1 MSPFAVLALFAFIQV
16 GCAIDGMEVSK
27 DYLLEVSDS
36 GELYDSN
43 SMGYRNSYGHLNW
56 GYGPYYGRAVPEEYE
71 PEPATCVCDENVCRG
86 SGC

>member
-1 MSPFAVLALFAFIQV
+1 MSPFAVLALFAFIQA
-16 GCAIDGMEVSK
+16 GCAIDGMK
-27 DYLLEVSDS
+27 VSDS

-43 SMGYRNSYGHLNW
+43 SMGYSNSYSNDKPWLNG
-56 GYGPYYGRAVPEEYE
+56 GYGWGTYYWGRAVPAEYK